1 MSTPV
6 PKPARARGAAGA
18 LGWALTIVCN
28 VVAPIVTYNELTD
41 AGWSDFKALLV
52 SGAWPLLDIVVHL
65 VWRRTVDEFAMIS
78 LAFLVLTGVVTLIG
92 PHSARLMLVKDSAVT
107 GLFGLLCLATLA
119 APRPLMFYF
128 GRKFATDG
136 TPQSHAWWNGLWQF
150 EGFRTTMRTITVA
163 WGAGYLV
170 EAGVRIGLSY
180 ALSTG
185 AMVTVNSVLSYG
197 VMGLLI
203 AWTIW
208 YSKRSQARGEARAAA
223 AAADGAPAA
232 DVIQPSPALPERI

>member
-1 MSTPV
+1 MSTSV
-6 PKPARARGAAGA
+6 PKPARARGAGSA

-28 VVAPIVTYNELTD
+28 VVAPIVTYNQLTD
-41 AGWSDFKALLV
+41 AGWSEFTALLV
-52 SGAWPLLDIVVHL
+52 SGLWPLLDIAVHL

-78 LAFLVLTGVVTLIG
+78 LAFLVLTGLVTLVG

-136 TPQSHAWWNGLWQF
+136 SPESHAWWNGMWQF

-163 WGAGYLV
+163 WGVGYLV

-197 VMGLLI
+197 VMGLLVV
-203 AWTIW
+203 WTIW
-208 YSKRSQARGEARAAA
+208 YSKRAQARGQARAAA
-223 AAADGAPAA
+223 AEAEALQAATEN
-232 DVIQPSPALPERI
+232 QPLSGTPERA